1 MGFFPRKRRGRGRA
15 TEKDI
20 IKERRVHFFVFK
32 KLVLVNHTDQ
42 EVCRVTDSWFQ
53 KNVPCGVRCYVIAL
67 IHKTVQVPF
76 PQGSLHPR
84 SILVELQ
91 IASAGIPRGLEAVR
105 TAVLRRRPLAKLK
118 GPLPCAFPAR
128 ARARTPLSVP
138 GALWRALITSLPQR
152 SRASAGFSPL
162 PSAPWVLPS
171 PADNGISDQSA
182 LLLRQDPDQFIDSV
196 RVAAT
201 VIVTRRMESGNV
213 ST

>member
-1 MGFFPRKRRGRGRA
+1 MLDEG
-15 TEKDI
+15 EK
-20 IKERRVHFFVFK
+20 K
-32 KLVLVNHTDQ
+32 KVPVQKQVLNPGAQ
-42 EVCRVTDSWFQ
+42 LL
-53 KNVPCGVRCYVIAL
+53 NVYFVRCAADMISSNGV
-67 IHKTVQVPF
+67 V
-76 PQGSLHPR
+76 
-84 SILVELQ
+84 ILVELQ

-105 TAVLRRRPLAKLK
+105 TAVLRRRPPAKLK

-138 GALWRALITSLPQR
+138 GALWRALMTSLPQR

-201 VIVTRRMESGNV
+201 VIVTREEWKVG
-213 ST
+213 TCPHEK